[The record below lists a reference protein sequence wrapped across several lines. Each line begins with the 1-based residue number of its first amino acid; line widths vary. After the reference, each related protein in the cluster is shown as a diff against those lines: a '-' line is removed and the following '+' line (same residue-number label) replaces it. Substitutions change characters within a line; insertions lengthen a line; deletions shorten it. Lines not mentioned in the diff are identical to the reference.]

1 MQLDI
6 YSVKSSD
13 WRQMRRFAI
22 SRVQDPGAGGAKMA
36 KAAKKSQP
44 RIVKTVKTLREGL
57 ADWRKRKADI
67 ALVPTMGALHA
78 GHVSLVALAKK
89 SAKKVVVSIFVNPTQ
104 FGPNEDFS
112 RYPRTIEADLDKLAD
127 AGADLVFMPDAK
139 EIYPDGFATMLKPA
153 GPAAVGLDDKFRP
166 GHFEGVATIVA
177 KLFTSV
183 MPDIAIF
190 GDKDYQQ
197 LQVIRTMA
205 RDLHLPVK
213 VVGAPIIREKDGLA
227 LSSRNVY
234 LSPPERAAAPV
245 LHQVLKESAKAI
257 AGGGDPEAVLSRGR
271 AKIMSAGFKLDY
283 LEARDAATLAKP
295 DPQRKAKLRLL
306 VAAKIGKTRLID
318 NIAV

>member
-1 MQLDI
+1 
-6 YSVKSSD
+6 
-13 WRQMRRFAI
+13 
-22 SRVQDPGAGGAKMA
+22 MA
-36 KAAKKSQP
+36 KAATRKPPRVVKS
-44 RIVKTVKTLREGL
+44 VKALRDAMAE
-57 ADWRKRKADI
+57 WRRRKLPI

-78 GHVSLVALAKK
+78 GHISLVDLAKE

-112 RYPRTIEADLDKLAD
+112 RYPRTLKADLDKLTQ

-139 EIYPDGFATMLKPA
+139 EMYPDGFATMLTPS
-153 GPAAVGLDDKFRP
+153 GPAAAGLDDKFRP
-166 GHFEGVATIVA
+166 GHFSGVATVVA

-197 LQVIRTMA
+197 LQVIKTMA

-234 LSPPERAAAPV
+234 LSAEDRKAAPV
-245 LHQVLKESAKAI
+245 LHKVLKETARAI
-257 AGGGDPEAVLSRGR
+257 KQGAALDEVLARGR
-271 AKIMSAGFKLDY
+271 EKIAAAGFQIDY
-283 LEARDAATLAKP
+283 LEARDATTLG
-295 DPQRKAKLRLL
+295 KLGPSHKSKVRVL
-306 VAAKIGKTRLID
+306 VAARIGRTRLID
-318 NIAV
+318 NVAV

>member
-1 MQLDI
+1 
-6 YSVKSSD
+6 
-13 WRQMRRFAI
+13 
-22 SRVQDPGAGGAKMA
+22 MA
-36 KAAKKSQP
+36 KAATKARP
-44 RIVKTVKTLREGL
+44 RVVKTVKALREVLGE
-57 ADWRKRKADI
+57 WRKRKADI
-67 ALVPTMGALHA
+67 ALVPTMGALHT
-78 GHVSLVALAKK
+78 GHISLVQLAKK

-112 RYPRTIEADLDKLAD
+112 RYPRTIEADLDKLAE

-139 EIYPDGFATMLKPA
+139 EIYPEGFATMLKPA

-166 GHFEGVATIVA
+166 GHFDGVATVVA

-190 GDKDYQQ
+190 GEKDYQQ
-197 LQVIRTMA
+197 LQVIKTMA

-234 LSPPERAAAPV
+234 LSPQERAAAPV

-271 AKIMSAGFKLDY
+271 SKILSAGFKLDY

-295 DPQRKAKLRLL
+295 DPQRKRKLRLL

>member
-1 MQLDI
+1 
-6 YSVKSSD
+6 
-13 WRQMRRFAI
+13 
-22 SRVQDPGAGGAKMA
+22 MA
-36 KAAKKSQP
+36 KAAKHKRPRVVKS
-44 RIVKTVKTLREGL
+44 VKALRDAT
-57 ADWRKRKADI
+57 ADWRKRKLPI

-78 GHVSLVALAKK
+78 GHISLVDLAKK

-112 RYPRTIEADLDKLAD
+112 RYPRTLEADLDKLAQ

-139 EIYPDGFATMLKPA
+139 EIYPQGFATMLTPS

-166 GHFEGVATIVA
+166 GHFSGVATVVA

-197 LQVIRTMA
+197 LQVIKTMT

-213 VVGAPIIREKDGLA
+213 VIGAPVIREKDGLA

-234 LSPPERAAAPV
+234 LSAADRAAAPV
-245 LHQVLKESAKAI
+245 LHKVLRESARAI
-257 AGGGDPEAVLSRGR
+257 KQGEAADAVLARGR
-271 AKIMSAGFKLDY
+271 EQISAAGFKIDY
-283 LEARDAATLAKP
+283 LELRDAATLAPVTGNTKS
-295 DPQRKAKLRLL
+295 RKRLL
-306 VAAKIGKTRLID
+306 VAAKIGNTRLID
-318 NIAV
+318 NIAA